1 MHSPNPFFSR
11 QAKQYSC
18 YLRPGEQEARLA
30 YHKTSKQGK
39 KKQEALAQLHS
50 FIQEE
55 TYPCLA
61 AKASFN
67 TEAYRAG
74 LYPLLGSDQATS
86 GLCYDLYTFIQERAE
101 IGSQFTSFMAI
112 FESPTP
118 ENELEFEQLLWRQLG
133 LLDKQ
138 NKQFFSW
145 NKEVSA
151 NPESADFSFSF
162 GGQAF
167 FVIGM
172 HPKASRLA
180 RRFPFPM
187 LVFNPHEQF
196 ETLKEQGLYTG
207 MKEQIRKRDKALQGT
222 INPMAEDYGAASE
235 ARQYA
240 GRKVGPSWK
249 CPFKK

>member
-1 MHSPNPFFSR
+1 MHSPNPFYSR

-18 YLRPGEQEARLA
+18 YLRPAEQEAPTE
-30 YHKTSKQGK
+30 TSKTGD
-39 KKQEALAQLHS
+39 KKQAALTQLNS
-50 FIQEE
+50 FIQDE

-74 LYPLLGSDQATS
+74 LYPALGSAQVTS
-86 GLCYDLYTFIQERAE
+86 GLCYDLYTFIQERPGM
-101 IGSQFTSFMAI
+101 GSQFTSFMAI
-112 FESPTP
+112 FESPSP
-118 ENELEFEQLLWRQLG
+118 ENELEFEQLLWGQLR

-151 NPESADFSFSF
+151 NPESPDFSFSF

-187 LVFNPHEQF
+187 LVFNPHGQF
-196 ETLKEQGLYTG
+196 EALKEQGLYTG

-222 INPMAEDYGAASE
+222 VNPMVEDFGAASE

-240 GRKVGPSWK
+240 GRKVGSSWK
-249 CPFKK
+249 CPFNK